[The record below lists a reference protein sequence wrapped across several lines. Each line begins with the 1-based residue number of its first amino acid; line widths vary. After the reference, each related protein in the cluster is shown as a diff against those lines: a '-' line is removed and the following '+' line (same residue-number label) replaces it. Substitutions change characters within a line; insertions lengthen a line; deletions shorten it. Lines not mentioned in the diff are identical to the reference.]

1 MTKKLKTLK
10 KSKWP
15 STPHEKLA
23 AKIIKLNKEL
33 KRLNKEYKEG
43 KVDE

>member
-1 MTKKLKTLK
+1 MKLKTLK

-15 STPHEKLA
+15 NTPYERLA